1 MDQFHHV
8 STAFLELGKKLV
20 LIFVHLSIMNFNV
33 PWYMWF
39 LSCCLFPIF
48 CPLLFITLGEV
59 GVYCLVLRQVTNFI
73 WKTAYESTFVRF
85 NLSLFCVEC
94 QNLDTETVVACCG
107 CGGHQSHASFNVI
120 TYYIDYCIQ
129 IDG

>member
-85 NLSLFCVEC
+85 NLSLFLCGMSKFGYR
-94 QNLDTETVVACCG
+94 NCCG
-107 CGGHQSHASFNVI
+107 MLWVWRSSKS
-120 TYYIDYCIQ
+120 CIF
-129 IDG
+129 